1 MRGRVWFFVAC
12 AAVTAC
18 SAFAADDAPGADAGT
33 LAEAGADDAT
43 TPFVCPPDSL
53 YCLDFDGPPRGTYAS
68 VELATETPIASGAVL
83 AAPTPGTRG
92 NAARFVLPAST
103 KDDVEFAAKTFKL
116 PVTDDVQI
124 EADILVDDPHMSLA
138 GNSLTLFAVGADA
151 LSDTRTEAKIDGNTD
166 ATVRINLY
174 AHDPSGS
181 AGSATSDDKT
191 KQGIPFGSW
200 VHLTLQA
207 RLAGT
212 NIDAGTNALFTDRG
226 AHLTRA
232 MKRNP
237 NATKTSFIFGIGKSV
252 PTPVDITVTF
262 DNVTVTKLP

>member
-1 MRGRVWFFVAC
+1 MRLGASFFVAC
-12 AAVTAC
+12 TLVAAC
-18 SAFAADDAPGADAGT
+18 SAFEAAGDGTASADAG
-33 LAEAGADDAT
+33 APSEAGAAT

-68 VELATETPIASGAVL
+68 VELASQTAIASGAVL
-83 AAPTPGTRG
+83 AAPTPGARG

-181 AGSATSDDKT
+181 AGSPTNDDKT

-232 MKRNP
+232 MKRNA
-237 NATKTSFIFGIGKSV
+237 NATKTTFIFGIGKSV